1 MDVSGIDFNYLELF
15 DLAYTIAQGIFDTEP
30 ATASLKTK
38 KRIRRWVLKTYCD
51 DASFPR
57 QVEAY
62 IRKDVSD
69 EAFIDFL
76 KACHDHV
83 QTHGTHQKQLFDR
96 SAAELPKDVKAALWS
111 LFETGSYFTIR
122 PEGENAVISVDF
134 GSCYERTLTLKNVA
148 CLPDGDAM
156 ISFENGSL
164 VRQEGLYVL
173 VGIQESWEEEMETPV
188 AVRFTDASV
197 KVTLSR
203 ADQDLFS
210 DTPWLHLTATASAIL
225 DKCFL
230 PGDYLNDREKALLP
244 LLAQLSRLS
253 YFARIPEQFR
263 DDGFA
268 ELKQYFKKHDCPKP
282 LALLEKLEALP
293 ADSAK
298 ADRLTVKLLA
308 MLNQKAYEPLWRE
321 LSRLISDSQA
331 DYPSLVGIKCASELL
346 EKTRLDIQRHME
358 ENGYSGT
365 YPDFVKL
372 GSVDRIHLAQ
382 SYGMNYFVCW
392 EKRVACHVHCTDAFF
407 NDHLV
412 VEFLC
417 GTQILRKDET
427 PGDIASCLFHS
438 GGRSFFQSFT
448 YGGGFRDE
456 TEETNA
462 DHLAAL
468 VRIATKKAELKP
480 LSKQEHDELD
490 DLHISWWRLFL
501 SVFVIM
507 GGLFGLFMTM
517 GIAVVCALMI
527 LLFDGPGRP
536 LEVLAA
542 VPWWLVF
549 VFAWVAFG
557 SCMGIITVLAQRK

>member
-122 PEGENAVISVDF
+122 PEGENAVISVDL
-134 GSCYERTLTLKNVA
+134 GSCYERTLTLNNA
-148 CLPDGDAM
+148 TCLPDADAM
-156 ISFENGSL
+156 ISFENGTL
-164 VRQEGLYVL
+164 VRQDGLYVL
-173 VGIQESWEEEMETPV
+173 VGIQESWEEETEIPV

-210 DTPWLHLTATASAIL
+210 DTPWLHLTSTASAIL

-244 LLAQLSRLS
+244 LLAQLSKLS

-263 DDGFA
+263 DDGFE
-268 ELKQYFKKHDCPKP
+268 ELKQ
-282 LALLEKLEALP
+282 
-293 ADSAK
+293 
-298 ADRLTVKLLA
+298 
-308 MLNQKAYEPLWRE
+308 
-321 LSRLISDSQA
+321 
-331 DYPSLVGIKCASELL
+331 
-346 EKTRLDIQRHME
+346 
-358 ENGYSGT
+358 
-365 YPDFVKL
+365 
-372 GSVDRIHLAQ
+372 
-382 SYGMNYFVCW
+382 
-392 EKRVACHVHCTDAFF
+392 
-407 NDHLV
+407 
-412 VEFLC
+412 
-417 GTQILRKDET
+417 
-427 PGDIASCLFHS
+427 
-438 GGRSFFQSFT
+438 
-448 YGGGFRDE
+448 
-456 TEETNA
+456 
-462 DHLAAL
+462 
-468 VRIATKKAELKP
+468 
-480 LSKQEHDELD
+480 
-490 DLHISWWRLFL
+490 
-501 SVFVIM
+501 
-507 GGLFGLFMTM
+507 
-517 GIAVVCALMI
+517 
-527 LLFDGPGRP
+527 
-536 LEVLAA
+536 
-542 VPWWLVF
+542 
-549 VFAWVAFG
+549 
-557 SCMGIITVLAQRK
+557 